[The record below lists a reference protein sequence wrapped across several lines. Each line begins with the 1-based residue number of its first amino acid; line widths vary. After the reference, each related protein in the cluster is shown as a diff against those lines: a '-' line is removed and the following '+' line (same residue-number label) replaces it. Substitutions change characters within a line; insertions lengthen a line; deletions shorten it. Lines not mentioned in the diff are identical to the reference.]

1 MLVVTTS
8 ERKRKEERWGW
19 GGRRRE
25 LIYNECIMGV
35 AVHVRKIWGQADEPA
50 CTQRKALRPT
60 QKDGQVNVHGYVLK

>member
-1 MLVVTTS
+1 MRER
-8 ERKRKEERWGW
+8 ERKRGGGG